1 MKIGFDAKRAFLNR
15 SGLGNYSRDVIR
27 SLHRYYPENQYVLF
41 TPEKETVLL
50 EEKYRQNVVYP
61 NTITKIG
68 KARWR
73 SLKMG
78 EEIKNQKI
86 DIFHGLSNE
95 LPININIASAKKVV
109 TIHDLIF
116 IKYPQLYNF
125 IDRKIYYRK
134 FYDACKSADR
144 IIATSEQT
152 KIDIINYFKIKE
164 NKIDVIYQA
173 CSDIYTKEISKE
185 KIEAVRKTY
194 NLPNNYILTVG
205 TIERR
210 KNVLNVLKAIY
221 FFNLDVNYVVV
232 GKQTAYC
239 KEIIAYAKE
248 HNMTDRLF
256 IREKVTNDDMPAIYR
271 MADMFVYPSI
281 YEGFGI
287 PILEAFHSE
296 VPVITGD
303 KSSTA
308 EIAGDAA
315 IQVDVLN
322 PKSIGIAIK
331 SVIES
336 DEIKKHLIN
345 CGKIKVEQFDR
356 EKLSG
361 SLIDLYKKL

>member
-1 MKIGFDAKRAFLNR
+1 MNIGFDAKRAYLNK

-27 SLHRYYPENQYVLF
+27 SLHDFYPQNKYVLF
-41 TPEKETVLL
+41 TPEKETELL
-50 EEKYRQNVVYP
+50 EEKYRQSVVSP
-61 NTITKIG
+61 RSITKIG

-78 EEIKNQKI
+78 EEIKHQKI

-95 LPININIASAKKVV
+95 LPKNINITNVKKVV

-125 IDRKIYYRK
+125 IDRKIYFRK
-134 FYDACKSADR
+134 FYNACKNADI
-144 IIATSEQT
+144 IIATSKQT
-152 KIDIINYFKIKE
+152 KADIINYFKTQE
-164 NKIDVIYQA
+164 SKIEVIYQS
-173 CSDIYTKEISKE
+173 CSSIYSKIVSKE
-185 KIEAVRKTY
+185 KIEAVRESY
-194 NLPNNYILTVG
+194 NLPNTFILTVG

-232 GKQTAYC
+232 GKKTSYC

-256 IREKVTNDDMPAIYR
+256 IRENITNDDMPAIYR

-287 PILEAFHSE
+287 PILEAFYSG

-303 KSSTA
+303 KGSTA

-331 SVIES
+331 SVVES
-336 DEIKKHLIN
+336 NEIKEQLIN
-345 CGKIKVEQFDR
+345 SGKTKVKQYDR
-356 EKLSG
+356 EKLCSD
-361 SLIDLYKKL
+361 LIELYKKL

>member
-27 SLHRYYPENQYVLF
+27 SLYKYYPENQYVLF

-50 EEKYRQNVVYP
+50 EEKYRQNVVCP

-78 EEIKNQKI
+78 EDIRTQKI
-86 DIFHGLSNE
+86 EIFHGLSNE
-95 LPININIASAKKVV
+95 LPKNINIASVKKVV

-125 IDRKIYYRK
+125 IDRKIYFRK
-134 FYDACKSADR
+134 FNDACKNADR

-152 KIDIINYFKIKE
+152 KADIINYFKIQE
-164 NKIDVIYQA
+164 SKIEVIYQA
-173 CSDIYTKEISKE
+173 CSSIYSEAVSKE
-185 KIEAVRKTY
+185 KMEEVSKSY
-194 NLPNNYILTVG
+194 NLPKNYILTVG

-232 GKQTAYC
+232 GKKTSYC
-239 KEIIAYAKE
+239 NEILAYAKE

-256 IREKVTNDDMPAIYR
+256 IRENVTNDDMPAIYR

-287 PILEAFHSE
+287 PILEAFYSE

-308 EIAGDAA
+308 EIAGEAA

-336 DEIKKHLIN
+336 DEIKKQLIN
-345 CGKIKVEQFDR
+345 CGKIKVKQFDR
-356 EKLSG
+356 EKLSNN
-361 SLIDLYKKL
+361 LMELYKKL